1 MSNRVE
7 RTWVAVVNSPGYRR
21 FLATAPGKA
30 LFQNGLVR
38 SAKLVRRRTS
48 GSLAAA
54 RHQDDFKGVTT
65 TFLFI
70 GHTKSGGS
78 LLGAMLDAHPAIA
91 CSDELDILEHLERG
105 FSGRQIMALIT
116 RNSRR
121 EALKGRVTARRLEA
135 YTLAVPGQWQGRY
148 TNLTAVGDARAGKS
162 TRRLADRPAL
172 LDQLRSAVSP
182 ASVKLIQVVRHPT
195 DPIGAMV
202 ARSGKSVEDAIQDY
216 SEQCR
221 RLIDLRAGLAPGDLI
236 EVHYEDMVQAPELVL
251 TEVCRHLGVEPGDDY
266 LAACRTL
273 VDATPRMDRRRVTWT
288 EEQIDQLT
296 KALAGVDFLARYRV
310 AP

>member
-7 RTWVAVVNSPGYRR
+7 RTWAAVLNSPGYRR

-30 LFQNGLVR
+30 LFRSGWVR
-38 SAKLVRRRTS
+38 SAKVGRRRAA

-54 RHQDDFKGVTT
+54 RHRDDFAGVTT
-65 TFLFI
+65 CFLFL

-78 LLGAMLDAHPAIA
+78 LLGSMLDAHPSVV
-91 CSDELDILEHLERG
+91 CSDELDILEHLEHG
-105 FSGRQIMALIT
+105 FSGRQIMALIA

-162 TRRLADRPAL
+162 TRRLAARPGL

-182 ASVKLIQVVRHPT
+182 AVVKLIQVVRHPM

-202 ARSGKSVEDAIQDY
+202 ARSGKSVEEAIEDY

-221 RLIDLRAGLAPGDLI
+221 RLTTLRAGLAAGELI
-236 EVHYEDMVQAPELVL
+236 EVHYEDIVENPERVI
-251 TEVCRHLGVEPGDDY
+251 TDVCHHLGVEPSADY
-266 LAACRTL
+266 LAACRAL
-273 VDATPRMDRRRVTWT
+273 VDATPRLDRRRVDWT
-288 EEQIDQLT
+288 EEQIDHLARTLT
-296 KALAGVDFLARYRV
+296 EVDFLSRYQVSR
-310 AP
+310 